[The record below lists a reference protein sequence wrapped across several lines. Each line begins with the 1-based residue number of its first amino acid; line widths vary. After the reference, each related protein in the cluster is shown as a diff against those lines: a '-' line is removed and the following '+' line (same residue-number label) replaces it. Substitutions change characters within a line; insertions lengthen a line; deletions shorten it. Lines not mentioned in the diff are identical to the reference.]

1 MIALKGFGLFA
12 VRNWQEE
19 NKRPYSD
26 IAKMKPEE
34 RVQAEQKVFDYLFVQ
49 LKKTLH
55 NPKQDNLLKDG
66 LDKPSNIG
74 KKIIQKDKIL
84 SAFFRLFNTY
94 QTLFNCLV

>member
-49 LKKTLH
+49 LKKTLR

-66 LDKPSNIG
+66 LDKTFKYWKENYS
-74 KKIIQKDKIL
+74 K
-84 SAFFRLFNTY
+84 R
-94 QTLFNCLV
+94 